1 MRGSRA
7 ATYEMDLLHGPIFSK
22 IMAFVLPLMLTNMLQ
37 SLYNAADMII
47 VGLSGVEGA
56 IGAIGTTGAMV
67 AMVINLFAGFAV
79 GANIMVARAIGEG
92 NREKASD
99 AVHTSVAVSIISSL
113 LTMTL
118 GLFISRPL
126 LAALGDQGHILELA
140 CLYTRIYFL
149 GTPFIAATNFFI
161 SIFRAKGDTRT
172 PLIVLAGTG
181 ILNVILN
188 LVFVLGF
195 GMSVDGVS
203 LATLISNLVSM
214 LILGFLLNKD
224 NGFCHFEIRGIR
236 VEKYSLKGIIYNGLP
251 AGIQGALFSLSNML
265 IQSSIIRINN
275 MTCPGGSDVIDGNA
289 AGGSIESFAYVTAN
303 SVTQAAVTFTSQH
316 YGARSTKRMGKV
328 MANCYLASFLVCEA
342 VSAIILLSKSFL
354 IGLYSLTPV
363 AAEVAATRLT
373 VMLSVYLTLGAMDT
387 GSGLVRGMNR
397 SSVSAIVSLLGSCV
411 LRIIWIYTVVAAH
424 PSLVLVYLSYPI
436 SWTITGLCHF
446 IVAMRLKNR
455 IVRLAGDSVETEPAV

>member
-1 MRGSRA
+1 MARR
-7 ATYEMDLLHGPIFSK
+7 EMDLLHGPIFSK
-22 IMAFVLPLMLTNMLQ
+22 IMAFVIPLMLTNMLQ

-47 VGLSGVEGA
+47 VGLSGVSGA
-56 IGAIGTTGAMV
+56 LGAIGTTGAMV
-67 AMVINLFAGFAV
+67 ALVINLFAGFAI

-99 AVHTSVAVSIISSL
+99 AVHTSISVSIISSL
-113 LTMTL
+113 ITMTI
-118 GLFISRPL
+118 GLVISRPL

-149 GTPFIAATNFFI
+149 ANPFIAATNFFI

-172 PLIVLAGTG
+172 PLVVLTGTG

-195 GMSVDGVS
+195 GMSVDGVA
-203 LATLISNLVSM
+203 LATLLSNLVSM
-214 LILGFLLNKD
+214 LILGFILHKD
-224 NGFCHFEIRGIR
+224 KGFCHFELKKIRI
-236 VEKYSLKGIIYNGLP
+236 EKYALKGIIYNGLP
-251 AGIQGALFSLSNML
+251 AGLQGALFSLSNML

-275 MTCPGGSDVIDGNA
+275 ITCPGGSDVIDGNA
-289 AGGSIESFAYVTAN
+289 AGGNIESFAYVTAN

-316 YGARSTKRMGKV
+316 YGAKSTKRMGKV
-328 MANCYLASFLVCEA
+328 LANCYLASFLVCEV
-342 VSAIILLSKSFL
+342 VSVVILLFRSFL

-363 AAEVAATRLT
+363 AAGVAETRLM
-373 VMLSVYLTLGAMDT
+373 VMLSVYFTLGAMDT

-397 SSVSAIVSLLGSCV
+397 STVSTIVSLLGSCV

-436 SWTITGLCHF
+436 SWTITGICHF
-446 IVAMRLKNR
+446 IVTMHLKKKF
-455 IVRLAGDSVETEPAV
+455 VLLAGESAAAEPAV

>member
-1 MRGSRA
+1 
-7 ATYEMDLLHGPIFSK
+7 MDLLHGPIFGK

-47 VGLSGVEGA
+47 VGLSGVDGA
-56 IGAIGTTGAMV
+56 IGAIGTTAAMV

-92 NREKASD
+92 NRKKADD
-99 AVHTSVAVSIISSL
+99 AVHTSMAVSIISSL
-113 LTMTL
+113 ITMTT

-140 CLYTRIYFL
+140 TLYTRIYFL
-149 GTPFIAATNFFI
+149 GNPFIAATNFFI

-172 PLIVLAGTG
+172 PLMVLTGTG
-181 ILNVILN
+181 ILNVLLN

-195 GMSVDGVS
+195 GMSVDGVA

-214 LILGFLLNKD
+214 LILGSLLHKD
-224 NGFCHFEIRGIR
+224 NGFCHFELRKIRI
-236 VEKYSLKGIIYNGLP
+236 EKYALKGIIYNGLP
-251 AGIQGALFSLSNML
+251 AGVQGALFSLSNML
-265 IQSSIIRINN
+265 IQSSIIGINN
-275 MTCPGGSDVIDGNA
+275 TTCPGGSDVIDGNA
-289 AGGSIESFAYVTAN
+289 AGGNIESFAYVAAN

-316 YGARSTKRMGKV
+316 YGARSTKRIGKV
-328 MANCYLASFLVCEA
+328 IANCYLASFLVCEV
-342 VSAIILLSKSFL
+342 VSIVILLSKSFL

-363 AAEVAATRLT
+363 AVSVAETRLK
-373 VMLSVYLTLGAMDT
+373 VMLSVYLTLGLMDT

-397 SSVSAIVSLLGSCV
+397 SSISTIVSLLGSCV

-436 SWTITGLCHF
+436 SWTITGLCHLT
-446 IVAMRLKNR
+446 VTLSLKKKF
-455 IVRLAGDSVETEPAV
+455 VRLAGVPAEEEPAA

>member
-1 MRGSRA
+1 MQGARA
-7 ATYEMDLLHGPIFSK
+7 ARREMDILHGPIFSK
-22 IMAFVLPLMLTNMLQ
+22 IMAFVIPLMLTNMLQ

-56 IGAIGTTGAMV
+56 LGAIGTTSAMV

-92 NREKASD
+92 NRDKASD

-113 LTMTL
+113 ITMTL

-149 GTPFIAATNFFI
+149 GNPFIAATNFFI

-172 PLIVLAGTG
+172 PLVVLTGTG
-181 ILNVILN
+181 VLNVILN

-214 LILGFLLNKD
+214 LILGSLLHRDK
-224 NGFCHFEIRGIR
+224 GFCHFEIRKIR
-236 VEKYSLKGIIYNGLP
+236 IEKYAFKGIIYNGLP
-251 AGIQGALFSLSNML
+251 AGVQGALFSLSNML

-275 MTCPGGSDVIDGNA
+275 ITCPGGSDVIDGNA
-289 AGGSIESFAYVTAN
+289 AGANIESFAYVTAN

-316 YGARSTKRMGKV
+316 YGVKSTERMGKV
-328 MANCYLASFLVCEA
+328 LANCYLASFLVCEV
-342 VSAIILLSKSFL
+342 VSIVILLSRSFL

-363 AAEVAATRLT
+363 AAGVAGTRLT
-373 VMLSVYLTLGAMDT
+373 VMLCAYFTLGAMDT
-387 GSGLVRGMNR
+387 GSGLVRGMNK
-397 SSVSAIVSLLGSCV
+397 SSISTIVSLLGSCV

-446 IVAMRLKNR
+446 IVAMSLKKKF
-455 IVRLAGDSVETEPAV
+455 VRLVGEPAAEPAA

>member
-1 MRGSRA
+1 MARR
-7 ATYEMDLLHGPIFSK
+7 EMDLLHGPIFSK
-22 IMAFVLPLMLTNMLQ
+22 IMAFVIPLMLTNMLQ

-56 IGAIGTTGAMV
+56 LGAIGTTAAMV

-99 AVHTSVAVSIISSL
+99 AVHTSMAVSIISSL
-113 LTMTL
+113 ITMTT

-140 CLYTRIYFL
+140 TLYTRIYFL
-149 GTPFIAATNFFI
+149 GNPFIAATNFFI

-172 PLIVLAGTG
+172 PLMVLTGTG
-181 ILNVILN
+181 ILNVLLN

-195 GMSVDGVS
+195 GMSVDGVA

-214 LILGFLLNKD
+214 LILGSLLHKD
-224 NGFCHFEIRGIR
+224 NGFCHFELRKIRI
-236 VEKYSLKGIIYNGLP
+236 EKYALKGIIYNGLP
-251 AGIQGALFSLSNML
+251 AGVQGALFSLSNML
-265 IQSSIIRINN
+265 IQSSIIGINN
-275 MTCPGGSDVIDGNA
+275 TTCPGGSDVIDGNA
-289 AGGSIESFAYVTAN
+289 AGGNIESFAYVAAN

-316 YGARSTKRMGKV
+316 YGARSTKRIGKV
-328 MANCYLASFLVCEA
+328 IANCYLASFLVCEV
-342 VSAIILLSKSFL
+342 VSIVILLSKSFL

-363 AAEVAATRLT
+363 AASVAETRLK
-373 VMLSVYLTLGAMDT
+373 VMLSVYLTLGLMDT

-397 SSVSAIVSLLGSCV
+397 SSISTIVSLLGSCV

-436 SWTITGLCHF
+436 SWTITGLCHL
-446 IVAMRLKNR
+446 IVTLSLKKKFVR
-455 IVRLAGDSVETEPAV
+455 ILGEPAAEPAA